1 MENWQQD
8 WVKNVEAAA
17 TSLEKFFQDA
27 NKEIGSRALS
37 LLELTDEMA
46 EEIEQ
51 AIAPAIDQLEAQF
64 IEWLD
69 PFLEIGAELESFL
82 YDMQWLDQ
90 ISDFTDIS
98 ADLNAQHPICRGC
111 RHYHGEVY
119 NGTPFICAMH
129 PYGIVDGAEQCA
141 DKEASSSRYPQGVAR
156 RLPFR
161 STDAS
166 EDDF

>member
-8 WVKNVEAAA
+8 WVKNIEVAA
-17 TSLEKFFQDA
+17 TNLEKFFQDA
-27 NKEIGSRALS
+27 SKEMGSRALT
-37 LLELTDEMA
+37 LLELSDEMA

-69 PFLEIGAELESFL
+69 PFLELGAELESFL
-82 YDMQWLDQ
+82 EMHWLDQ
-90 ISDFTDIS
+90 VSDFTDFPAESLSI
-98 ADLNAQHPICRGC
+98 QHPICKGC
-111 RHYHGEVY
+111 RHYHGAVY

-129 PYGIVDGAEQCA
+129 PYGIVDGSEQCA
-141 DKEASSSRYPQGVAR
+141 DKEAIAR
-156 RLPFR
+156 RLPFS
-161 STDAS
+161 STESS

>member
-8 WVKNVEAAA
+8 WVKNIEAAA
-17 TSLEKFFQDA
+17 TNLEKFFQDA
-27 NKEIGSRALS
+27 SKEMGSRALT
-37 LLELTDEMA
+37 LLELSDEMA

-69 PFLEIGAELESFL
+69 PFLELGAELESFL
-82 YDMQWLDQ
+82 YEMHWLDQ
-90 ISDFTDIS
+90 VSDFTDFPAESLSI
-98 ADLNAQHPICRGC
+98 QHPICQGC
-111 RHYHGEVY
+111 RHYHGAVY

-129 PYGIVDGAEQCA
+129 PYGIVDGSEQCA
-141 DKEASSSRYPQGVAR
+141 DKEAIAR
-156 RLPFR
+156 RLPFS
-161 STDAS
+161 STESS